1 MEQKYKLIFITEN
14 NIEYYGEVT
23 STSTHS
29 VYLEEY
35 IQKYFKEHPY
45 LGKLSMKY
53 GAESLCYALT
63 YFERMAIILNET
75 KIGSDG
81 IPKYGTFAC
90 IELPPEIS
98 PKLEEQLLSLS
109 NELNNFSQLFVEKSI
124 VNDGILESK
133 IIDVD
138 NNLSIENKLKQII
151 NNVNEKENTRR

>member
-1 MEQKYKLIFITEN
+1 MEQKYKLIFITED

-29 VYLEEY
+29 AYLEEY

-53 GAESLCYALT
+53 GAEALCYALT
-63 YFERMAIILNET
+63 YFEHMAIILNET

-124 VNDGILESK
+124 VNDGFLESK

-138 NNLSIENKLKQII
+138 GNLSIEDKLKQII
-151 NNVNEKENTRR
+151 NKVNEKENTRR